1 MRRQTQR
8 KLVAALII
16 ASFVLLVGSIL
27 LYMDRVHEMRQLD
40 PVELEAMTRE
50 QILGEIY
57 ERHTA
62 GWTPFYYFIPIFA
75 FFGVAVGALM
85 YYLLAAEMER
95 KDETIKHNAETIFK
109 LLDQKERAVMR
120 FMVENGGNA
129 QQYEISHLQGFTKVK
144 AHRVVQSLVEKGV
157 IRKDAMGKM
166 RRLRLESEFYTLLR
180 DTNK

>member
-1 MRRQTQR
+1 MQRQTQR
-8 KLVAALII
+8 KLVAALVIV
-16 ASFVLLVGSIL
+16 SFVLLVASIL
-27 LYMDRVHEMRQLD
+27 LYMDRSHEQRQLD
-40 PVELEAMTRE
+40 PVDLEAMTKD
-50 QILGEIY
+50 QILKEIY
-57 ERHTA
+57 DRQST

-120 FMVENGGNA
+120 FMVENGGNV

-166 RRLRLESEFYTLLR
+166 RRLRLESEFYEILR
-180 DTNK
+180 DKKR